1 MLSRLSRIRIAGS
14 AADLWVPLLLLAS
27 AGLALSIDL
36 PLASW
41 FSNHQLPGDLRE
53 ILTVV
58 ETFGHGIGV
67 ALILIA
73 IWTLNPDARR
83 FLPRLIGASLG
94 AGMLA
99 NVIKLMVN
107 RQRPRAFHAASTE
120 VLDTFGGLQWFV
132 NAGHGN
138 QSFPSAHSATAVG
151 FAVALS
157 VCFPRGKYLFAV
169 LATLTCV
176 SRMWCEAHYASD
188 VLAGTAVGFVAA
200 RFVLR
205 QQGLS
210 AKLPQIL
217 PRALAEPRERIQDRQ
232 QAA

>member
-1 MLSRLSRIRIAGS
+1 MLSRLSSIRFAGS
-14 AADLWVPLLLLAS
+14 AVDFWVPVCLLV
-27 AGLALSIDL
+27 GTVLALPIDL
-36 PLASW
+36 PLAAW
-41 FSNHQLPGDLRE
+41 FSNHQLPGDLRD

-73 IWTLNPDARR
+73 IWTLNPEARN
-83 FLPRLIGASLG
+83 FLPRLIGSSLG

-99 NVIKLMVN
+99 NVIKLTVN
-107 RQRPRAFHAASTE
+107 RQRPRAFNANSAG
-120 VLDTFGGLQWFV
+120 VFDTFGGLQWFV

-157 VCFPRGKYLFAV
+157 VCFPRGKYLFTV
-169 LATLTCV
+169 LAALTCV

-188 VLAGTAVGFVAA
+188 VLVGTAVGFVAA

-205 QQGLS
+205 QQS
-210 AKLPQIL
+210 VAACPPQIL
-217 PRALAEPRERIQDRQ
+217 TRKLTKPKERSHDRQ
-232 QAA
+232 RAA